1 MATPFQAY
9 AEDERSRTPPN
20 DNPNVNATVH
30 PAAEAAAAATAPTAE
45 PTAHADPA
53 APKLLELC
61 FRDQHGT
68 EVHFKLKPTTK
79 MKKAMDTFAQK
90 THREARTL
98 RYYFEGLRI
107 IDDHTPGSVSASCV
121 APSSC

>member
-79 MKKAMDTFAQK
+79 MKKTMDTFAPEDASRGEDAAILLRGLED
-90 THREARTL
+90 HR
-98 RYYFEGLRI
+98 
-107 IDDHTPGSVSASCV
+107 
-121 APSSC
+121 